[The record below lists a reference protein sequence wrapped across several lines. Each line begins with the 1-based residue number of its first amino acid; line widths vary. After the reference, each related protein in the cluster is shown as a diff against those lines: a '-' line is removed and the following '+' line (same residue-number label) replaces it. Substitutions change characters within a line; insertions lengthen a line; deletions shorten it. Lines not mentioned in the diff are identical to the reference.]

1 MTSPGPHTCGSVRP
15 YCVQI
20 TPGLC
25 VVAVFFNDTL
35 NTYVYQEQLI
45 KGPNINTSWRH
56 TLSVYFPPAERQNG
70 WLHLMCFKSH
80 VIYYISNANIKH
92 PERALWDVPRATRWS
107 SLQQGL
113 LAGLGVAPPATA
125 LGSLVKCLFVLS
137 RHPIIKTETS
147 DGIWHGFN
155 IICTQGMSRCAAF
168 SWDRKNKMK
177 IEKSPVSV
185 LLLGR
190 WHHPTPRGTCQHGPS
205 W

>member
-1 MTSPGPHTCGSVRP
+1 VRP

-92 PERALWDVPRATRWS
+92 PERAFLILKVFYKLSWKAFTKVLRAPLYLS
-107 SLQQGL
+107 SFWLTLCALQMVSSCYPYFPDYKYL
-113 LAGLGVAPPATA
+113 C
-125 LGSLVKCLFVLS
+125 S
-137 RHPIIKTETS
+137 
-147 DGIWHGFN
+147 WFN
-155 IICTQGMSRCAAF
+155 AVILRSQR
-168 SWDRKNKMK
+168 D
-177 IEKSPVSV
+177 
-185 LLLGR
+185 
-190 WHHPTPRGTCQHGPS
+190 
-205 W
+205 